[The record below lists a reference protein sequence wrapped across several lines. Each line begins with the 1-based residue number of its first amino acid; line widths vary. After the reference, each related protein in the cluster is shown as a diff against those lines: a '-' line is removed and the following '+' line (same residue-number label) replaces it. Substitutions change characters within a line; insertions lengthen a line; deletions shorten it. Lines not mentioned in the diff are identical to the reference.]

1 MGLLNGAL
9 GSPISGFGFLAS
21 RGVFLVPNLAQDLFT
36 ISKVSTIG
44 AEDFQSDRAVVT
56 DGL

>member
-1 MGLLNGAL
+1 VGLLNGAF
-9 GSPISGFGFLAS
+9 GPAVSGFSFLALE
-21 RGVFLVPNLAQDLFT
+21 GVFLVPNLAQDLFT